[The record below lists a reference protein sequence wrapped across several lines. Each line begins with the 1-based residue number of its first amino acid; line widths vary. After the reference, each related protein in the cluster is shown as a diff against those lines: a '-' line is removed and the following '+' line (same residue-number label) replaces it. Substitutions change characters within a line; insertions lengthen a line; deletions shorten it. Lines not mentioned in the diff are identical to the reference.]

1 MTVQQIVPYAKYV
14 TNGADSVYTVNFFIE
29 DKENLFIKL
38 NDVVVSM
45 NDYNYLKD
53 VNGIE
58 FHTPLLANQ
67 KLEIFR
73 KTKLERTTN
82 FESFNNTFRPE
93 VLNKDLD
100 KIWLNLQEQSHKVDQ
115 YDLDYTYSVSTAN
128 QALKEVKDAQAR
140 ADDAYELADLTNT
153 ETRPIN
159 RGGTGAASSEAARTN
174 LNVHSKEEV
183 VSLIQSGGAGTI
195 VNVSGGGTGATTASQ
210 ARTNLDVYSKT
221 ESNFLALPLGTPIWH
236 NGTRLTIDDG
246 YASYD
251 GQLLNRADFPSLWA
265 KVQSKFVVITDA
277 DWLADPK
284 KRAAYSSGNGTTTF
298 RMPDLNGFLS
308 DSIKGLFLR
317 GDGNGT
323 IAGETVGKSTILTD
337 AIRNITGSIQT
348 GHSLSMFTEGQG
360 VGAIQ
365 RDNVNVGATAAG
377 TNGSTYS
384 KGFTF
389 DASRV
394 VPTANENRPV
404 SAVGIWVCRVSAGTA
419 EQVSPNTAPSL
430 TGGNTWGGSQS
441 VQGNL
446 TVSGKITGDIK
457 PLLNATGDAPIYA
470 CRAWVNFNA
479 VPLNGT
485 YSQSGTTVT
494 VTMIAHGMSVGQN
507 VNLSVTSGTA
517 LSGSYP
523 VATVIDA
530 NTFTYTAGTSLT
542 TTGNITRN
550 TFIRGSGNVL
560 GITDNGVG
568 DYTVNFITAMP
579 DTNYVINGTG
589 SVSNGNDFIVTG
601 KQIGRAHV

>member
-1 MTVQQIVPYAKYV
+1 MKITMTVQQIVPYAKYV

-93 VLNKDLD
+93 ALNNDLD

-128 QALKEVKDAQAR
+128 QALKEVKVAQAR

-183 VSLIQSGGAGTI
+183 VSLIQSGGTGTI

-251 GQLLNRADFPSLWA
+251 GQLLKRADFPTLWA
-265 KVQSKFVVITDA
+265 KVQSKFVVINDT
-277 DWLADPK
+277 DWLSDPK
-284 KRAAYSSGNGTTTF
+284 KRAAYSSGDGETTF
-298 RMPDLNGFLS
+298 RMPDLNGFLA
-308 DSIKGLFLR
+308 DSIKGLHLR
-317 GDGNGT
+317 GDGNGN
-323 IAGETVGKSTILTD
+323 IAGEAVGQSTILTD
-337 AIRNITGSIQT
+337 AIRDIQGTTPWKSYLGDSGGAYTKSTSVTGAFVSGTRTT
-348 GHSLSMFTEGQG
+348 GGHTLT
-360 VGAIQ
+360 GA
-365 RDNVNVGATAAG
+365 
-377 TNGSTYS
+377 SW
-384 KGFTF
+384 
-389 DASRV
+389 ASVSSSANAPMEFRASNV

-404 SAVGIWVCRVSAGTA
+404 SAVGIWICRVSAGTA
-419 EQVSPNTAPSL
+419 EQVLPNTAPSL
-430 TGGNTWGGSQS
+430 TGGNTWGGSQNI
-441 VQGNL
+441 QGDL
-446 TVSGKITGDIK
+446 TVSGKLEADIK
-457 PLLNATGDAPIYA
+457 PLLNATGAAPISA
-470 CRAWVNFNA
+470 CRAWVVFTCVSN
-479 VPLNGT
+479 VVTILN
-485 YSQSGTTVT
+485 S
-494 VTMIAHGMSVGQN
+494 MNI
-507 VNLSVTSGTA
+507 LSVTR
-517 LSGSYP
+517 L
-523 VATVIDA
+523 
-530 NTFTYTAGTSLT
+530 GTSNFKITYATPMPTANNVPLASGQAVIGT
-542 TTGNITRN
+542 NSQYAMAPAIRNILAESCEVYHHTPSADFPLV
-550 TFIRGSGNVL
+550 TL
-560 GITDNGVG
+560 GV
-568 DYTVNFITAMP
+568 FC
-579 DTNYVINGTG
+579 
-589 SVSNGNDFIVTG
+589 
-601 KQIGRAHV
+601 

>member
-128 QALKEVKDAQAR
+128 QALKEAKDAQAR

-183 VSLIQSGGAGTI
+183 VSLIQSGGTGTI

-251 GQLLNRADFPSLWA
+251 GQLLKRADFPTLWA
-265 KVQSKFVVITDA
+265 KVQSKFVVINDT
-277 DWLADPK
+277 DWLSDPK

-317 GDGNGT
+317 GDGNGN
-323 IAGETVGKSTILTD
+323 IAGAAVGQSTILTD
-337 AIRNITGSIQT
+337 AIRDIQGTTPWKSYLGDSGGAYTNSTSVTGAFVSGTRTT
-348 GHSLSMFTEGQG
+348 GGHTVS
-360 VGAIQ
+360 
-365 RDNVNVGATAAG
+365 
-377 TNGSTYS
+377 GSS
-384 KGFTF
+384 WNSVSSPSHAPMEFK
-389 DASRV
+389 ASNV
-394 VPTANENRPV
+394 VPTAGENRPV
-404 SAVGIWVCRVSAGTA
+404 SAVGIWICRVSAGTA
-419 EQVSPNTAPSL
+419 QQVSPNTAPSL
-430 TGGNTWGGSQS
+430 TGGNTWAGSQS

-446 TVSGKITGDIK
+446 TVSGKLEADIK
-457 PLLNATGDAPIYA
+457 PLLNASGAAPISA
-470 CRAWVNFNA
+470 CRAWVCFDSTTAGVVIRASNNIQSIVRTSLGRFVITFIDEMPHSDYIVLTGTRADSNTSSST
-479 VPLNGT
+479 LNLVVNESYNVAT
-485 YSQSGTTVT
+485 QTAKTTKT
-494 VTMIAHGMSVGQN
+494 
-507 VNLSVTSGTA
+507 LSVAYASTNG
-517 LSGSYP
+517 LYDGYG
-523 VATVIDA
+523 I
-530 NTFTYTAGTSLT
+530 SL
-542 TTGNITRN
+542 
-550 TFIRGSGNVL
+550 
-560 GITDNGVG
+560 GV
-568 DYTVNFITAMP
+568 FC
-579 DTNYVINGTG
+579 
-589 SVSNGNDFIVTG
+589 
-601 KQIGRAHV
+601 

>member
-1 MTVQQIVPYAKYV
+1 MKITMTVQQIVPYAKYV

-128 QALKEVKDAQAR
+128 QALKEAKDAQAR

-183 VSLIQSGGAGTI
+183 VSLIQSGGTGTI

-298 RMPDLNGFLS
+298 RMPDLNGFLA
-308 DSIKGLFLR
+308 DSIKGLHLR

-323 IAGETVGKSTILTD
+323 IAGESVLQSTILTD
-337 AIRNITGSIQT
+337 AIRNITGS
-348 GHSLSMFTEGQG
+348 L
-360 VGAIQ
+360 GAI
-365 RDNVNVGATAAG
+365 RTATVSPSLTGAFYLDGAG
-377 TNGSTYS
+377 TASITGGTGTVYPSV
-384 KGFTF
+384 GF
-389 DASRV
+389 DASKV
-394 VPTANENRPV
+394 VSTAGENRPV
-404 SAVGIWVCRVSAGTA
+404 SAVGIWICRVSTGTA
-419 EQVSPNTAPSL
+419 EQVLPNTAPSL
-430 TGGNTWGGSQS
+430 TGGNTWGGSQN

-446 TVSGKITGDIK
+446 TVSGKLEANIK
-457 PLLNATGDAPIYA
+457 PLLNATGEAPVYA
-470 CRAWVNFNA
+470 CRAWVNFKGIDTVAINA
-479 VPLNGT
+479 
-485 YSQSGTTVT
+485 
-494 VTMIAHGMSVGQN
+494 
-507 VNLSVTSGTA
+507 
-517 LSGSYP
+517 
-523 VATVIDA
+523 
-530 NTFTYTAGTSLT
+530 
-542 TTGNITRN
+542 
-550 TFIRGSGNVL
+550 SGNVL
-560 GITDNGVG
+560 SITDNGTG
-568 DYTVNFITAMP
+568 DYTINFDKPMPHANYCLVGTASQGS
-579 DTNYVINGTG
+579 TASGVTSANNVTEYKSTSTSLALKTINAVRIATIDNNQDGFFD
-589 SVSNGNDFIVTG
+589 SFSANVAIFC
-601 KQIGRAHV
+601 

>member
-1 MTVQQIVPYAKYV
+1 MKITMTVQQIVPYAKYV

-93 VLNKDLD
+93 ALNNDLD

-183 VSLIQSGGAGTI
+183 VSLIQSGGTGTI
-195 VNVSGGGTGATTASQ
+195 VNVSGGGTGAKTASQ

-251 GQLLNRADFPSLWA
+251 GQLLNRADFPTLWA
-265 KVQSKFVVITDA
+265 KVQSKFVVINDT
-277 DWLADPK
+277 DWLSDPK
-284 KRAAYSSGNGTTTF
+284 KRAAYSSGDGETTF

-317 GDGNGT
+317 GDGNRS
-323 IAGETVGKSTILTD
+323 IAGETIYQATILKD
-337 AIRNITGSIQT
+337 AIRDIQGTTPWKSYLGDSGGAYTNSTSVTGAFVSGTRTT
-348 GHSLSMFTEGQG
+348 GGHTLS
-360 VGAIQ
+360 
-365 RDNVNVGATAAG
+365 
-377 TNGSTYS
+377 GSS
-384 KGFTF
+384 WNSVSSSSHAPMEFK
-389 DASRV
+389 ASNV
-394 VPTANENRPV
+394 VPTAGENRPV
-404 SAVGIWVCRVSAGTA
+404 SAVGIWICRVSAGTA

-430 TGGNTWGGSQS
+430 TGGNTWAGSQK
-441 VQGNL
+441 VTGNL
-446 TVSGKITGDIK
+446 EVTGTFNADIK
-457 PLLNATGDAPIYA
+457 PLLNASGSLPIYA
-470 CRAWVNFNA
+470 LRSWGIVQGTAIPARLVKGANIASVVDEGIGQYKITFA
-479 VPLNGT
+479 TPMPDLNYGVLFGSTTYTLTDAGT
-485 YSQSGTTVT
+485 YGT
-494 VTMIAHGMSVGQN
+494 MKI
-507 VNLSVTSGTA
+507 GTK
-517 LSGSYP
+517 
-523 VATVIDA
+523 
-530 NTFTYTAGTSLT
+530 
-542 TTGNITRN
+542 
-550 TFIRGSGNVL
+550 
-560 GITDNGVG
+560 
-568 DYTVNFITAMP
+568 TVNGFIISCGQQ
-579 DTNYVINGTG
+579 NYVDVPE
-589 SVSNGNDFIVTG
+589 VSFGVIY
-601 KQIGRAHV
+601 

>member
-1 MTVQQIVPYAKYV
+1 MKITMTVQQIVPYAKYV

-128 QALKEVKDAQAR
+128 QALKEAKDAQAR

-183 VSLIQSGGAGTI
+183 VSLIQSGGTGTI

-251 GQLLNRADFPSLWA
+251 GQLLNRADFPTLWA
-265 KVQSKFVVITDA
+265 KVQSKFVVINDT
-277 DWLADPK
+277 DWLSDPK
-284 KRAAYSSGNGTTTF
+284 KRAAYSSGDGETTF

-317 GDGNGT
+317 GDGNGS
-323 IAGETVGKSTILTD
+323 IAGETIYQATILKD
-337 AIRNITGSIQT
+337 AIRDIQGTTPWKSYLGESGGAYTKSTSVTGAFVSGTRTT
-348 GHSLSMFTEGQG
+348 GGHTLS
-360 VGAIQ
+360 
-365 RDNVNVGATAAG
+365 
-377 TNGSTYS
+377 GSS
-384 KGFTF
+384 WNSVSSSSHAPMEFK
-389 DASRV
+389 ASNV
-394 VPTANENRPV
+394 VPTAGENRPV
-404 SAVGIWVCRVSAGTA
+404 SAVGIWICRVSAGTA
-419 EQVSPNTAPSL
+419 EQVLPNTAPSL
-430 TGGNTWGGSQS
+430 TGGNTWGGSQNI
-441 VQGNL
+441 QGDL
-446 TVSGKITGDIK
+446 TVSGKLEADIK
-457 PLLNATGDAPIYA
+457 PLLNATGAAPISA
-470 CRAWVNFNA
+470 CRAWVCFDSTTAGVVIRASNNIQSIVRTSLGRFVITFIDEMPHSDYIVLTGTRADSSTSNST
-479 VPLNGT
+479 LNLVVNESHNVAT
-485 YSQSGTTVT
+485 QNSKTTKT
-494 VTMIAHGMSVGQN
+494 
-507 VNLSVTSGTA
+507 LSVAYVSTNG
-517 LSGSYP
+517 LYDGYG
-523 VATVIDA
+523 I
-530 NTFTYTAGTSLT
+530 SL
-542 TTGNITRN
+542 
-550 TFIRGSGNVL
+550 
-560 GITDNGVG
+560 GV
-568 DYTVNFITAMP
+568 FC
-579 DTNYVINGTG
+579 
-589 SVSNGNDFIVTG
+589 
-601 KQIGRAHV
+601 

>member
-1 MTVQQIVPYAKYV
+1 MKIIMTVQQIVPYAKYV
-14 TNGADSVYTVNFFIE
+14 TNGADSVYTVNFFIK

-93 VLNKDLD
+93 ALNNDLD

-140 ADDAYELADLTNT
+140 ADDAYQLADLTNT

-183 VSLIQSGGAGTI
+183 VSLIQSGGTGTI
-195 VNVSGGGTGATTASQ
+195 VNISGGGTGATTSSQ
-210 ARTNLDVYSKT
+210 ARTNLNVYSKT

-284 KRAAYSSGNGTTTF
+284 KRAAYSSGDESTTF
-298 RMPDLNGFLS
+298 RMPDLNGFLA
-308 DSIKGLFLR
+308 DSIKGLHLR

-323 IAGETVGKSTILTD
+323 IAGETVGQSKILRD
-337 AIRNITGSIQT
+337 AIRNITGQFIGGGDGTSRVSTWFTNTNT
-348 GHSLSMFTEGQG
+348 GAFALNAVTG
-360 VGAIQ
+360 GASK
-365 RDNVNVGATAAG
+365 
-377 TNGSTYS
+377 TNGAASGS
-384 KGFTF
+384 EAASAIINV

-394 VPTANENRPV
+394 VPTAGENRPV
-404 SAVGIWVCRVSAGTA
+404 SAVGIWISRVSIGTA

-430 TGGNTWGGSQS
+430 TGGNTWAGSQS
-441 VQGNL
+441 VQGNISTSGNV
-446 TVSGKITGDIK
+446 TVSGKLEADLK
-457 PLLNATGDAPIYA
+457 PLLNATGEAPISAIRSYVIGSA
-470 CRAWVNFNA
+470 TSAPTILR
-479 VPLNGT
+479 
-485 YSQSGTTVT
+485 S
-494 VTMIAHGMSVGQN
+494 MN
-507 VNLSVTSGTA
+507 VASVTKPASSQ
-517 LSGSYP
+517 L
-523 VATVIDA
+523 
-530 NTFTYTAGTSLT
+530 
-542 TTGNITRN
+542 
-550 TFIRGSGNVL
+550 
-560 GITDNGVG
+560 
-568 DYTVNFITAMP
+568 TVNFIKPMT
-579 DTNYVINGTG
+579 DTNY
-589 SVSNGNDFIVTG
+589 IVLAYAKYTTSPNE
-601 KQIGRAHV
+601 QIGGVTITKTVSGCTINFRVPGNQSDNAPEYTVVIL

>member
-1 MTVQQIVPYAKYV
+1 MKITMTVQQIVPYAKYV

-128 QALKEVKDAQAR
+128 QALKEAKDAQAR

-159 RGGTGAASSEAARTN
+159 RGGTGAASSEDARTN

-183 VSLIQSGGAGTI
+183 VSLIQSGGTGTI

-251 GQLLNRADFPSLWA
+251 GQLLNRADFPTLWA
-265 KVQSKFVVITDA
+265 KVQSKFVVINDT
-277 DWLADPK
+277 DWLSDPK
-284 KRAAYSSGNGTTTF
+284 KRAAYSSGDGETTF

-317 GDGNGT
+317 GDGNGS
-323 IAGETVGKSTILTD
+323 IAGETIYQATILKD
-337 AIRNITGSIQT
+337 AIRDIQGTTPWKSYLGDSGGAYTNSTSVTGAFVSGTRTT
-348 GHSLSMFTEGQG
+348 GGHTLS
-360 VGAIQ
+360 
-365 RDNVNVGATAAG
+365 
-377 TNGSTYS
+377 GSSWTS
-384 KGFTF
+384 VSSSSHAPMEFK
-389 DASRV
+389 ASNV
-394 VPTANENRPV
+394 VPTAGENRPV
-404 SAVGIWVCRVSAGTA
+404 SAVGIWICRVSAGTA

-430 TGGNTWGGSQS
+430 TGGNTWAGSQK
-441 VQGNL
+441 VTGNL
-446 TVSGKITGDIK
+446 EVTGTFNADIK
-457 PLLNATGDAPIYA
+457 PLLNASGSLPIYA
-470 CRAWVNFNA
+470 LRSWGIVQGTAIPARLVKGANIASVVDEGIGQYKITFA
-479 VPLNGT
+479 TPMPDLNYGVLFGSTTYTLTDAGT
-485 YSQSGTTVT
+485 YGT
-494 VTMIAHGMSVGQN
+494 MKI
-507 VNLSVTSGTA
+507 GTK
-517 LSGSYP
+517 
-523 VATVIDA
+523 
-530 NTFTYTAGTSLT
+530 
-542 TTGNITRN
+542 
-550 TFIRGSGNVL
+550 
-560 GITDNGVG
+560 
-568 DYTVNFITAMP
+568 TVNGFIISCGQQ
-579 DTNYVINGTG
+579 NYVDVPE
-589 SVSNGNDFIVTG
+589 VSFGVIY
-601 KQIGRAHV
+601 

>member
-1 MTVQQIVPYAKYV
+1 MKITMTVQQIVPYAKYV

-128 QALKEVKDAQAR
+128 QALKEAKDAQAR

-183 VSLIQSGGAGTI
+183 VSLIQSGGTGTI

-251 GQLLNRADFPSLWA
+251 GQLLNRADFPTLWA
-265 KVQSKFVVITDA
+265 KVQSKFVVINDT
-277 DWLADPK
+277 DWLSDPK
-284 KRAAYSSGNGTTTF
+284 KRAAYSSGDGETTF

-317 GDGNGT
+317 GDGNGS
-323 IAGETVGKSTILTD
+323 IAGETIYQATILKD
-337 AIRNITGSIQT
+337 AIRDIQGTTPWKSYLGDSGGAYTNSTSVTGAFVSGTRTT
-348 GHSLSMFTEGQG
+348 GGNTLA
-360 VGAIQ
+360 GAAWTS
-365 RDNVNVGATAAG
+365 VSS
-377 TNGSTYS
+377 STHAPMEF
-384 KGFTF
+384 K
-389 DASRV
+389 ASNV
-394 VPTANENRPV
+394 VPTAGENRPV
-404 SAVGIWVCRVSAGTA
+404 SAVGIWICRVSAGTA

-430 TGGNTWGGSQS
+430 TGGNTWAGSQK
-441 VQGNL
+441 VTGNL
-446 TVSGKITGDIK
+446 EVTGTFNADIK
-457 PLLNATGDAPIYA
+457 PLLNASGSLPIYA
-470 CRAWVNFNA
+470 LRSWGIVQGTAIPARLVKGANIASVVDEGIGQYKITFA
-479 VPLNGT
+479 TPMPDLNYGVLFGSTTYTLTDAGT
-485 YSQSGTTVT
+485 YGT
-494 VTMIAHGMSVGQN
+494 MKI
-507 VNLSVTSGTA
+507 GTK
-517 LSGSYP
+517 
-523 VATVIDA
+523 
-530 NTFTYTAGTSLT
+530 
-542 TTGNITRN
+542 
-550 TFIRGSGNVL
+550 
-560 GITDNGVG
+560 
-568 DYTVNFITAMP
+568 TVNGFIISCGQQ
-579 DTNYVINGTG
+579 NYVDVPE
-589 SVSNGNDFIVTG
+589 VSFGVIY
-601 KQIGRAHV
+601 

>member
-93 VLNKDLD
+93 ALNNDLD

-183 VSLIQSGGAGTI
+183 VSLIQSGGTGTI
-195 VNVSGGGTGATTASQ
+195 VNVSGGGTGAKTASQ

-251 GQLLNRADFPSLWA
+251 GQLLNRADFPTLWA
-265 KVQSKFVVITDA
+265 KVQSKFVVINDT
-277 DWLADPK
+277 DWLSDPK
-284 KRAAYSSGNGTTTF
+284 KRAAYSSGDGETTF

-317 GDGNGT
+317 GDGNRS
-323 IAGETVGKSTILTD
+323 IAGETIYQATILKD
-337 AIRNITGSIQT
+337 AIRDIQGTTPWKSYLGDSGGAYTNSTSVTGAFVSGTRTT
-348 GHSLSMFTEGQG
+348 GGHTLS
-360 VGAIQ
+360 
-365 RDNVNVGATAAG
+365 
-377 TNGSTYS
+377 GSS
-384 KGFTF
+384 WNSVSSSSHAPMEFK
-389 DASRV
+389 ASNV
-394 VPTANENRPV
+394 VPTAGENRPV
-404 SAVGIWVCRVSAGTA
+404 SAVGIWICRVSAGTA

-430 TGGNTWGGSQS
+430 TGGNTWAGSQK
-441 VQGNL
+441 VTGNL
-446 TVSGKITGDIK
+446 EVTGTFNADIK
-457 PLLNATGDAPIYA
+457 PLLNASGSLPIYA
-470 CRAWVNFNA
+470 LRSWGIVQGTAIPARLVKGANIASVVDEGIGQYKITFA
-479 VPLNGT
+479 TPMPDLNYGVLFGSTTYTLTDAGT
-485 YSQSGTTVT
+485 YGT
-494 VTMIAHGMSVGQN
+494 MKI
-507 VNLSVTSGTA
+507 GTK
-517 LSGSYP
+517 
-523 VATVIDA
+523 
-530 NTFTYTAGTSLT
+530 
-542 TTGNITRN
+542 
-550 TFIRGSGNVL
+550 
-560 GITDNGVG
+560 
-568 DYTVNFITAMP
+568 TVNGFIISCGQQ
-579 DTNYVINGTG
+579 NYVDVPE
-589 SVSNGNDFIVTG
+589 VSFGVIY
-601 KQIGRAHV
+601 